1 MGKVSNFWIS
11 KSQND
16 SIVPRY
22 GLEFK
27 TSYLRLCSLQK
38 SFFHKCTEQQADV
51 EEIVDVDV
59 DIVDMVLKM
68 SMSVEE
74 ESYVALYSPHKSLK
88 FFYNIKVINNI
99 VAE

>member
-1 MGKVSNFWIS
+1 MIALYP
-11 KSQND
+11 D
-16 SIVPRY
+16 
-22 GLEFK
+22 LEFK

-38 SFFHKCTEQQADV
+38 SFFHKCTEEQEDV

-59 DIVDMVLKM
+59 DIVDMALKM

-74 ESYVALYSPHKSLK
+74 ESYFALYSPQKL
-88 FFYNIKVINNI
+88 FYNIKVINNT

>member
-1 MGKVSNFWIS
+1 M
-11 KSQND
+11 
-16 SIVPRY
+16 
-22 GLEFK
+22 EFK

-74 ESYVALYSPHKSLK
+74 ESYVVLYSPHKSLK